1 MQIVA
6 KVTISNSNFE
16 NWSVFFDS
24 YKDKRSE
31 FVQNETIEKISDN
44 EARITF
50 EITDLEG
57 LTHLSSSEEITSR
70 EVELGVVTEILYFFG
85 MLGIFRA
92 FKWREVNHDIVA
104 DYTSSSFCICCICYG
119 AFFCHK

>member
-16 NWSVFFDS
+16 NWSAFFDS

-31 FVQNETIEKISDN
+31 FVQNETIEKITDN
-44 EARITF
+44 EARVTF

-57 LTHLSSSEEITSR
+57 LTHLSSSEEITSK
-70 EVELGVVTEILYFFG
+70 EAELGVVTEIL
-85 MLGIFRA
+85 
-92 FKWREVNHDIVA
+92 
-104 DYTSSSFCICCICYG
+104 
-119 AFFCHK
+119 

>member
-16 NWSVFFDS
+16 DWSAFFDG

-31 FVQNETIEKISDN
+31 FVQNETIEKINDN
-44 EARITF
+44 EARVTF

-57 LTHLSSSEEITSR
+57 LTHLSSSKEITST
-70 EVELGVVTEILYFFG
+70 EAELGVVTEIL
-85 MLGIFRA
+85 
-92 FKWREVNHDIVA
+92 
-104 DYTSSSFCICCICYG
+104 
-119 AFFCHK
+119 

>member
-16 NWSVFFDS
+16 DWSAFFDS

-31 FVQNETIEKISDN
+31 FVKNETVEKINDN
-44 EARITF
+44 EARVTF

-70 EVELGVVTEILYFFG
+70 EVELGVVTEIL
-85 MLGIFRA
+85 
-92 FKWREVNHDIVA
+92 
-104 DYTSSSFCICCICYG
+104 
-119 AFFCHK
+119 

>member
-31 FVQNETIEKISDN
+31 FVKNETVEKINDN
-44 EARITF
+44 EARVTF

-57 LTHLSSSEEITSR
+57 LTHLSSSEEITSK
-70 EVELGVVTEILYFFG
+70 EVELGVVTDIL
-85 MLGIFRA
+85 
-92 FKWREVNHDIVA
+92 
-104 DYTSSSFCICCICYG
+104 
-119 AFFCHK
+119 

>member
-16 NWSVFFDS
+16 DWSAFFDS

-31 FVQNETIEKISDN
+31 FVKNETVEKINDN
-44 EARITF
+44 EARVTF

-57 LTHLSSSEEITSR
+57 LTHLSSSEEITSK
-70 EVELGVVTEILYFFG
+70 EVELGVVTEIL
-85 MLGIFRA
+85 
-92 FKWREVNHDIVA
+92 
-104 DYTSSSFCICCICYG
+104 
-119 AFFCHK
+119 

>member
-16 NWSVFFDS
+16 YWSAFFDS

-31 FVQNETIEKISDN
+31 FVKNETVEKINDT
-44 EARITF
+44 EAKVTF

-57 LTHLSSSEEITSR
+57 LTHLSSSKEITSK
-70 EVELGVVTEILYFFG
+70 EAELGVVTEIL
-85 MLGIFRA
+85 
-92 FKWREVNHDIVA
+92 
-104 DYTSSSFCICCICYG
+104 
-119 AFFCHK
+119 

>member
-16 NWSVFFDS
+16 DWSAFFDS

-31 FVQNETIEKISDN
+31 FVKNETVEKIN
-44 EARITF
+44 NTEARVTF

-57 LTHLSSSEEITSR
+57 LTHLSSSKEITSK
-70 EVELGVVTEILYFFG
+70 EAELGVVTEIL
-85 MLGIFRA
+85 
-92 FKWREVNHDIVA
+92 
-104 DYTSSSFCICCICYG
+104 
-119 AFFCHK
+119 

>member
-16 NWSVFFDS
+16 DWSAFFDS

-31 FVQNETIEKISDN
+31 FVKNETVEKINEN
-44 EARITF
+44 EARVTF

-57 LTHLSSSEEITSR
+57 LTNLSSSKEITSK
-70 EVELGVVTEILYFFG
+70 EAELGVVTEIL
-85 MLGIFRA
+85 
-92 FKWREVNHDIVA
+92 
-104 DYTSSSFCICCICYG
+104 
-119 AFFCHK
+119 

>member
-24 YKDKRSE
+24 YKVKRSE
-31 FVQNETIEKISDN
+31 FVKNETVEKINDN
-44 EARITF
+44 EARVTF

-57 LTHLSSSEEITSR
+57 LTHLSSSEEITSK
-70 EVELGVVTEILYFFG
+70 EVELGVVTEIL
-85 MLGIFRA
+85 
-92 FKWREVNHDIVA
+92 
-104 DYTSSSFCICCICYG
+104 
-119 AFFCHK
+119 